1 MSVDRQ
7 ERIVVHQ
14 DGNRTREEHIVE
26 DRNLEHRQTVSKVAQ
41 FLWLLFGALEVLI
54 GFRVLL
60 KLIAAN
66 PNSWFTSFVYQF
78 SEIFVWP
85 FQNIVSNP
93 SFQNSVM
100 EITSLIAML
109 VYALVGWGVVRLFW
123 LVFYRRSTKSVK
135 IYDKD

>member
-7 ERIVVHQ
+7 ERVVVHQ

-26 DRNLEHRQTVSKVAQ
+26 DRNLENRQTVRKVAQ
-41 FLWLLFGALEVLI
+41 LLWLLFGALEVLI

-66 PNSWFTSFVYQF
+66 PNSWFASFVYQF
-78 SEIFVWP
+78 SDVFVWP
-85 FQNIVSNP
+85 FQNIVTNP

-109 VYALVGWGVVRLFW
+109 VYALVGWGVVRLFY
-123 LVFYRRSTKSVK
+123 LVFYRRSSKSVT
-135 IYDKD
+135 IYDKN